1 MLKLLKVF
9 LDFSKNSHI
18 LIAVAQTGGGINGRS
33 GKWAR
38 ILQLME
44 VIIC

>member
-9 LDFSKNSHI
+9 LDFGKNSDI
-18 LIAVAQTGGGINGRS
+18 LTTVAQTGGGTSSRN

-44 VIIC
+44 IIIY